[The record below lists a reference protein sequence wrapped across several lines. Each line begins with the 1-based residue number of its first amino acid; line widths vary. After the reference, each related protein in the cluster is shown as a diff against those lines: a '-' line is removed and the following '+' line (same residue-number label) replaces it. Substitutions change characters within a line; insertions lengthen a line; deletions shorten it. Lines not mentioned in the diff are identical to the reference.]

1 MSDIRVH
8 QKSLKDIENFLA
20 FTIQAKNNSDQDS
33 QFWENLSGLV
43 EKLRAT
49 EDKPAKLASVI
60 KQWCKDYGI
69 KLNPEELAES
79 RAIFRA
85 NMLKKG
91 DVIQAANPGERPAVT
106 LNQALI
112 VATVNDAIAYNK
124 SDNKSN
130 N

>member
-8 QKSLKDIENFLA
+8 QKSLKDIEDFLT
-20 FTIQAKNNSDQDS
+20 FTIQAKDNPDQDS
-33 QFWENLSGLV
+33 QFWENLKGLV

-49 EDKPAKLASVI
+49 EDKPVKLASVI
-60 KQWCKDYGI
+60 KQWCQDYGI
-69 KLNPEELAES
+69 TLNPKELEEY
-79 RAIFRA
+79 RAILRA

-91 DVIQAANPGERPAVT
+91 DVIQPANPGERPAVT

-112 VATVNDAIAYNK
+112 VDTVNDAIADHK
-124 SDNKSN
+124 SDNKPN